1 MRSRALPPEPAY
13 DERPRRGLSLSSLG
27 APGRRFDAGLNVP
40 EADSRLQSDAVL
52 ASLPADPAREVR
64 ASIEAHHRFATARA
78 VARSTPGRRDTDS
91 PEADLSGGRAVDAR
105 RSAGAASRIA
115 DGFDAVAIR
124 VATACAAPVASRRRR
139 RGHPVA
145 GGTSTRARA
154 ARSSAAARAT
164 PGGRATRSARC
175 TAARPGG
182 HLPVDADSRAPGAGR
197 RRSSVREVDC
207 DHLEAA
213 ATARRAGKQDKKD
226 RRGKRDSLAS
236 RGHWHLGGRRSI
248 RSPRRH

>member
-27 APGRRFDAGLNVP
+27 APGRRFDARLNVP

-64 ASIEAHHRFATARA
+64 ASVEAHHRFATARA

-105 RSAGAASRIA
+105 RSAGPASRIA

-139 RGHPVA
+139 RGHPLAEVPPLELVPLGAAPLPELLPVAEPLEVHGALPLDPVAICPSTQTPVPPVPVA
-145 GGTSTRARA
+145 GG
-154 ARSSAAARAT
+154 
-164 PGGRATRSARC
+164 
-175 TAARPGG
+175 
-182 HLPVDADSRAPGAGR
+182 AP
-197 RRSSVREVDC
+197 SVR
-207 DHLEAA
+207 
-213 ATARRAGKQDKKD
+213 
-226 RRGKRDSLAS
+226 
-236 RGHWHLGGRRSI
+236 
-248 RSPRRH
+248 